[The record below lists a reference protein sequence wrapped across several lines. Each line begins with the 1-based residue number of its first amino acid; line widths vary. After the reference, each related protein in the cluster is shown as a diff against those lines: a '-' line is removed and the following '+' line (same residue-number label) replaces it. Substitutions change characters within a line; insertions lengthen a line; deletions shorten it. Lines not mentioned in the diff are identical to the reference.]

1 MNKKRN
7 IKGVKFSNKEKTR
20 ENSDLQSLYDKRIND
35 LLHII
40 EFKNYKPNE
49 AYKTIMKL
57 QMFLRKRRSLKESG
71 NIYIPRTETGKLIIN
86 GKIKE
91 K

>member
-1 MNKKRN
+1 
-7 IKGVKFSNKEKTR
+7 
-20 ENSDLQSLYDKRIND
+20 
-35 LLHII
+35 
-40 EFKNYKPNE
+40 
-49 AYKTIMKL
+49 MKL